1 MKNMAALDMVDAD
14 VLLDFDSRYGYDET
28 DQCLNSSATCRTA
41 NSMSSAFDIST
52 MSHMGSSDTLYP
64 SPLSSRRVTA
74 SPQPM
79 STDPPERSTDEAY
92 ASSSS
97 VAASIATAKPTAKRK
112 RENRYKNAAPSVLSR
127 RRAQNRASQ
136 RAYRERKDQRIK
148 DLELMLSE
156 QKEKSESLGQA
167 YANLHAEYSW
177 STSHDL
183 AIEEYRISAYLNQ
196 EFGWAYRMEQAYSRG
211 MSSTDNDDDY
221 PLGSAKTFIFG
232 KGCSLCDILLFLFVW
247 DQKEFNVSWGQ
258 TDGGWLSGLL

>member
-1 MKNMAALDMVDAD
+1 MKNTAALDMVDAN

-28 DQCLNSSATCRTA
+28 DQCLNSSTTCRTA
-41 NSMSSAFDIST
+41 NSMSSAFDVST
-52 MSHMGSSDTLYP
+52 MSHIGSSDTLYP

-92 ASSSS
+92 ASPSSI
-97 VAASIATAKPTAKRK
+97 AASIATAKPTAKRK

-148 DLELMLSE
+148 DLELLLSE

-167 YANLHAEYSW
+167 YANLHAEYNRCKGRYEP
-177 STSHDL
+177 L
-183 AIEEYRISAYLNQ
+183 A
-196 EFGWAYRMEQAYSRG
+196 G
-211 MSSTDNDDDY
+211 
-221 PLGSAKTFIFG
+221 KTAG
-232 KGCSLCDILLFLFVW
+232 
-247 DQKEFNVSWGQ
+247 
-258 TDGGWLSGLL
+258 

>member
-1 MKNMAALDMVDAD
+1 MKNTAALDMVDAN

-28 DQCLNSSATCRTA
+28 DQCLNSSTTCRTA
-41 NSMSSAFDIST
+41 NSMSSAFDVST
-52 MSHMGSSDTLYP
+52 MSHIGSSDTLYP

-92 ASSSS
+92 ASPSSI
-97 VAASIATAKPTAKRK
+97 AASIATAKPTAKRK

-148 DLELMLSE
+148 DLELLLSE

-167 YANLHAEYSW
+167 YANLHAEY
-177 STSHDL
+177 TDSHVRNANHGCKGRYEPL
-183 AIEEYRISAYLNQ
+183 A
-196 EFGWAYRMEQAYSRG
+196 G
-211 MSSTDNDDDY
+211 
-221 PLGSAKTFIFG
+221 KTAG
-232 KGCSLCDILLFLFVW
+232 
-247 DQKEFNVSWGQ
+247 
-258 TDGGWLSGLL
+258 

>member
-1 MKNMAALDMVDAD
+1 MKNTAALDMVDAN

-52 MSHMGSSDTLYP
+52 MSHIGSSDTLYP

-92 ASSSS
+92 ASPSS

-148 DLELMLSE
+148 DLELLLSE

-167 YANLHAEYSW
+167 YANLHAEYSK
-177 STSHDL
+177 L
-183 AIEEYRISAYLNQ
+183 RAMQ
-196 EFGWAYRMEQAYSRG
+196 SRPRQPHPHQQIPMYGTPTMGG
-211 MSSTDNDDDY
+211 MASQSNMSYMPESNFVFQTMAD
-221 PLGSAKTFIFG
+221 F
-232 KGCSLCDILLFLFVW
+232 SL
-247 DQKEFNVSWGQ
+247 
-258 TDGGWLSGLL
+258 